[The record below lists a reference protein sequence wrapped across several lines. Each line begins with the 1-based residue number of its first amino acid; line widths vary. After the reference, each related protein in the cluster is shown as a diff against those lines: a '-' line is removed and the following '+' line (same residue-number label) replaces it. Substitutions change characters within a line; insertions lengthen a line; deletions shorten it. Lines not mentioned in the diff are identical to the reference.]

1 MKRLSVLTA
10 AMALAAIVLTSCED
24 VPSPFGT
31 VTPPSQTTPASNIP
45 AAGTGVVA
53 DPYNVQAVLD
63 YVKSL
68 GADVESPEEVYVKGI
83 VTSISEISAQY
94 GNASFVLSDDTDGS
108 NKFTVYR
115 VKGFGNQ
122 KVTDEEIV
130 KIGDEVIICGKVVYY
145 RGNTPETVQN
155 SSYIYSVNGN
165 TGGSSTGGT
174 QADATGTG
182 TLASPFNVSGVL
194 NFISTLGAD
203 KTSDDVVYIKGKVKA
218 VTEQFG
224 TQYGNGTFTMI
235 DDGFDAEFT
244 AYRILYLG
252 NVKYS
257 SGETVKAGDEVIVCG
272 KVVNFRGN
280 TPETAQNTG
289 YLYSLN
295 GDTGSGQTPTPA
307 PTVEAKGS
315 GTQADPYNVQ
325 AIYNIVSVLD
335 ANQDLEAEYY
345 LKGTVKSIPNNG
357 ISTQYNNVSF
367 YLTDDGSNEFYVF
380 RAKGLN
386 GGDVTENMLKVGDEV
401 VVCGSKWVNYQG
413 TNGNTTPETKQG
425 EAYIVSITAG
435 SGGGSEPGS
444 GGGTVTDSGYEI
456 TMSAFG
462 LANAAELTTLTTTD
476 GIQLTFSQESGT
488 NSPKY
493 YTSGTSARMY
503 AFNSLTISGSKTMT
517 KVILT
522 CAMNGSN
529 AANGN
534 DQMYGE
540 ADGQKVTTSKDSNT
554 QVTFSGFSGKTLK
567 IVNDYTQDSAGTQL
581 RIQKITIVYAD

>member
-1 MKRLSVLTA
+1 MKRFSVLTA
-10 AMALAAIVLTSCED
+10 AMALAAVVLTGCED

-31 VTPPSQTTPASNIP
+31 VTPPSQTTPASDMP
-45 AAGTGVVA
+45 TVGTGVVT
-53 DPYNVQAVLD
+53 DPYNVQAVLE

-83 VTSISEISAQY
+83 VTSISEISTQY
-94 GNASFVLSDDTDGS
+94 GNASFVLSDDADGS
-108 NKFTVYR
+108 NKFYR

-122 KVTDEEIV
+122 KVSDENIV
-130 KIGDEVIICGKVVYY
+130 KIGDEVIVCGKVVYY

-155 SSYIYSVNGN
+155 SSYVYSVNGN
-165 TGGSSTGGT
+165 TGG
-174 QADATGTG
+174 
-182 TLASPFNVSGVL
+182 
-194 NFISTLGAD
+194 
-203 KTSDDVVYIKGKVKA
+203 
-218 VTEQFG
+218 
-224 TQYGNGTFTMI
+224 
-235 DDGFDAEFT
+235 
-244 AYRILYLG
+244 
-252 NVKYS
+252 
-257 SGETVKAGDEVIVCG
+257 
-272 KVVNFRGN
+272 
-280 TPETAQNTG
+280 
-289 YLYSLN
+289 
-295 GDTGSGQTPTPA
+295 GQTPTPT

-325 AIYNIVSVLD
+325 AVYNIVSALAAD
-335 ANQDLEAEYY
+335 TDTEAEYY
-345 LKGTVKSIPNNG
+345 VKGTVKSIPSNG

-367 YLTDDGSNEFYVF
+367 YLTDDGSNEFYIF

-401 VVCGSKWVNYQG
+401 VVFCSKWVNYK
-413 TNGNTTPETKQG
+413 GNTPETKQG

-435 SGGGSEPGS
+435 SGSTDPS
-444 GGGTVTDSGYEI
+444 AGGGTVTDSGYEI
-456 TMSAFG
+456 TLSDFSLG
-462 LANAAELTTLTTTD
+462 NGVDLTTLTATD
-476 GIQLTFSQESGT
+476 GTELTFAQEGGS

-503 AFNSLTISGSKTMT
+503 ALNSLTISGSKTMT

-534 DQMYGE
+534 DLMYGE
-540 ADGQKVTTSKDSNT
+540 ADGQKVTVSKDSNT
-554 QVTFSGFSGKTLK
+554 QVSFSGFSSKTLK